1 MMIVAWTPQT
11 STTAPQP
18 MAAKG
23 CTPIVTM
30 LNSPRM
36 ADLRSGG
43 ARSCTADEEVTKRE
57 EVARPAKKKQR
68 ACISTTGMMPAT
80 HNALPIHSVPEE
92 SLAPT
97 LSLLRANGRTKRMLT
112 MAPAPEI

>member
-1 MMIVAWTPQT
+1 MKLRQNGTLSIQMENKASSPPAMMIVAWTPQT

-43 ARSCTADEEVTKRE
+43 ARSCSGSGRRGNRAYSTDVFLHDLHQYFGIFFG
-57 EVARPAKKKQR
+57 PA
-68 ACISTTGMMPAT
+68 
-80 HNALPIHSVPEE
+80 
-92 SLAPT
+92 
-97 LSLLRANGRTKRMLT
+97 
-112 MAPAPEI
+112 

>member
-1 MMIVAWTPQT
+1 MTRIRQVASGQSSGENLKLRQNGTLSIQMENKASSPPAMMIVAWTPQT

-43 ARSCTADEEVTKRE
+43 ARSCTADEEVTRG
-57 EVARPAKKKQR
+57 KK
-68 ACISTTGMMPAT
+68 
-80 HNALPIHSVPEE
+80 
-92 SLAPT
+92 
-97 LSLLRANGRTKRMLT
+97 
-112 MAPAPEI
+112 